1 MWAPNLSIELVYRV
15 TNTISGQ
22 LGMRKPGKRTTHYV
36 LFSSNNHTRAIM
48 YYCIS
53 SVVVLE
59 AQQPQRRQ
67 KINIGKLEENSLN
80 E

>member
-1 MWAPNLSIELVYRV
+1 
-15 TNTISGQ
+15 
-22 LGMRKPGKRTTHYV
+22 
-36 LFSSNNHTRAIM
+36 M